1 MKKYLKKSLT
11 LLLAISVWCSAI
23 PAWAMETQYE
33 ENNEIVSET
42 SGDVEGIVSETG
54 GDAEELSE
62 NMEQEMISEDAV
74 IEEAEALETDTVLDL
89 NYIYVESPYLETP
102 GTENIV
108 VSLGDGTENISE
120 VKILGYRDNG
130 ETFECES
137 TLRADELYLFSK
149 DFYDETET
157 GIYSVERITYKIED
171 VEKQIVLSDVG
182 AVAEFGV
189 NQEYEG
195 YTEAVR
201 ATNEVNVGNDSVPV
215 VAVLSDDGTA
225 EVENSIAEALETVA
239 GDVVGNESNGDD
251 LQRSTGNELVIA
263 IDPGHDVGDAGAA
276 YNGLR
281 EETLTLEIAQ
291 YCKKE
296 LETYAGVR
304 VHMTRTSSACPYG
317 LAAGG
322 SHAGTC
328 IRSRVRDAAKA
339 GAVIFVSLHLNAA
352 ISSGAKGAEIIIP
365 NTSWKPEHNTEGK
378 ALAEKILS
386 ELTALGLYN
395 RGYYFK
401 DATDGDKYDNGQ
413 IADYFTVQ
421 NAGKDYNLPGIIVE
435 HAFISNVGATDQTL
449 LSTAAGRKKLG
460 VADATGIAKY
470 LGLRKGQWIQDG
482 EKWYWKENNQ
492 IYKNTWLKL
501 GKSWYWLTA
510 DGSRATGLID
520 IAGTKYYFD
529 KNGVMQTGLQT
540 INGKKY
546 YFNSSGGML
555 KGWIKDVQKW
565 YYADSSGVIQ
575 TGWKTIEGKKYYF
588 NSDGTLQTGWVQDAD
603 TKKWMYIREGHSYAT
618 GWQHIGND
626 WYYFDKST
634 SYMQTG
640 WLTLGN
646 YKYYLNGNGQ
656 MRTGLQKIEGKL
668 YYFDIGGP
676 MLKNRWMTING
687 KKYYF
692 TSDGTAAV
700 GKVIINGQAYV
711 FGNDGVLIN
720 NVTHSNGWVQTNGI
734 YYYYKNG
741 VPVTGWQYIGT
752 DYYYF
757 DKAGQM
763 QTGWLTLGNY
773 KYYLN
778 GSGQMLT
785 GLQKIDGKK
794 YYFDAGGPMLKNR
807 WITVGGKKYYFTSD
821 GTAAIGKVEIGG
833 KKYFFGDDGVLANS
847 GWVLSSGK
855 YYYLK
860 GGMFVTG
867 WQYIGRDYYYFD
879 KAGQMQ
885 TGWLTLGNYKYYL
898 NGSGQMVTGLQ
909 KIGDKKYYFD
919 AGGPMLKNRWITVGG
934 KKYYFTSDGTAA
946 TGKVEIGGKEYFF
959 GDDGV
964 LASSG
969 WVLSSGKYY
978 YLKGGVFATGWQYIG
993 RDYYYFDKTGQMQT
1007 GWLVLGKYKY
1017 YLNGSGQML
1026 TGWNRI
1032 DGKWYYMDKGGPILH
1047 GWQLIGKEYY
1057 YLDENGEM
1065 VTGWYKIQGVYYY
1078 FSNSGEWIKNPP
1090 TAPPIDEMTLIAGKT
1105 DKNILNKMIAYYKK
1119 SGATYPEYYKNAKG
1133 AEEATTLEKFC
1144 RIYYEEAVAQG
1155 IRADV
1160 AFCQAM
1166 KETGWLRFKGDVK
1179 IEQYNFAGIGAT
1191 GGVPGN
1197 SFKTVREGIR
1207 AHIQHLHA
1215 YATYE
1220 EDKLVYDC
1228 VDPRYKYVKR
1238 GSAPYVEWLGI
1249 KENPNG
1255 AGWASAKNYGIDIMK
1270 MVKELLQ

>member
-23 PAWAMETQYE
+23 PVWAMETQYE

-42 SGDVEGIVSETG
+42 SGDVEEIVSETG

-74 IEEAEALETDTVLDL
+74 IEEAEDTSEADGLEADTILGL

-149 DFYDETET
+149 DFYDEAET
-157 GIYSVERITYKIED
+157 GIYSVESITYKIED

-195 YTEAVR
+195 YAEAVR
-201 ATNEVNVGNDSVPV
+201 ATNEVNVENDSVPV

-225 EVENSIAEALETVA
+225 EVENNIAEALETVA
-239 GDVVGNESNGDD
+239 GDIAENESNGAD
-251 LQRSTGNELVIA
+251 LQRSSGNELVIA

-281 EETLTLEIAQ
+281 EEALTLEIAQ

-317 LAAGG
+317 LAAGR

-328 IRSRVRDAAKA
+328 IRNRVRDAAKA

-470 LGLRKGQWIQDG
+470 LGLRKGQWIQEG
-482 EKWYWKENNQ
+482 GKWYWKENNQ

-501 GKSWYWLTA
+501 GNSWYWLTT

-588 NSDGTLQTGWVQDAD
+588 KSDGTLQTGWVQNVDS
-603 TKKWMYIREGHSYAT
+603 KKWMYIREGHSYAI
-618 GWQHIGND
+618 GWQYIGAD

-668 YYFDIGGP
+668 YYFDVGGP

-692 TSDGTAAV
+692 TSNGTAAV
-700 GKVIINGQAYV
+700 GKVIIDGQAYV

-785 GLQKIDGKK
+785 GLRKIDGKK

-833 KKYFFGDDGVLANS
+833 KKYFFGDDGALANS
-847 GWVLSSGK
+847 GWVLSDGK

-860 GGMFVTG
+860 
-867 WQYIGRDYYYFD
+867 
-879 KAGQMQ
+879 
-885 TGWLTLGNYKYYL
+885 
-898 NGSGQMVTGLQ
+898 
-909 KIGDKKYYFD
+909 
-919 AGGPMLKNRWITVGG
+919 AGG
-934 KKYYFTSDGTAA
+934 
-946 TGKVEIGGKEYFF
+946 
-959 GDDGV
+959 
-964 LASSG
+964 
-969 WVLSSGKYY
+969 
-978 YLKGGVFATGWQYIG
+978 FATGWQYIG

-1078 FSNSGEWIKNPP
+1078 FSDSGEWIKNPP
-1090 TAPPIDEMTLIAGKT
+1090 TAPPVDEMTLIAGKT
-1105 DKNILNKMIAYYKK
+1105 DKNTLNKMIAYYKK

-1179 IEQYNFAGIGAT
+1179 IGQYNFAGIGAT

-1249 KENPNG
+1249 KENPTG

-1270 MVKELLQ
+1270 MVKELLR